1 MPDTLEGQHK
11 YDVVAI
17 GNAIVDVLAHADQSL
32 LDSHEMEKG
41 AMVLIDASRAEIIY
55 GAMGPAI
62 ECSGGSAANTVAG
75 MAELGNQCGFI
86 GRVAD
91 DQLGAVFTHDLRSLG
106 VAFDTPAANDGVP
119 TGRCLILVT
128 PDAQRTMN
136 TYLGACNNLSPD
148 DIEPD
153 FIRSAA
159 ITYFEGYL
167 WDLEPAKMAY
177 RKAMEI
183 AHAAGRKVAFTL
195 SDQFCVDRF
204 RKEFVA
210 LAEHEIDILF
220 ANENEILS
228 LYETDEFDVALQH
241 VRGHCEIAVL
251 TRGEKGSVILS
262 GDEVHIIDAIPH
274 GDVIDT
280 TGAGDLYAAGFLH
293 GLTTGKNLATCGH
306 MGSLAAGEIITHV
319 GARSE
324 ADLKALL
331 GSALRQ

>member
-1 MPDTLEGQHK
+1 MPDQTLANQA

-17 GNAIVDVLAHADQSL
+17 GNAIVDVLAHAEDPFL
-32 LDSHEMEKG
+32 KTHAMEKG
-41 AMVLIDASRAEIIY
+41 AMVLIDAAQADTIY
-55 GAMGPAI
+55 SAMGPAI
-62 ECSGGSAANTVAG
+62 EVSGGSAANTVAG
-75 MAELGNQCGFI
+75 MAELGNKTGFI
-86 GRVAD
+86 GRVAN
-91 DQLGAVFTHDLRSLG
+91 DQLGEVFIHDLRSLG
-106 VAFDTPAANDGVP
+106 VVFDTPPATDGVP

-136 TYLGACNNLSPD
+136 TYLGACNDLSPA
-148 DIEPD
+148 DIDPD

-159 ITYFEGYL
+159 ISYFEGYL
-167 WDLEPAKMAY
+167 WDLEPAKEAY
-177 RKAMEI
+177 RKAMDI

-195 SDQFCVDRF
+195 SDRFCVDRF
-204 RKEFVA
+204 RQEFVH

-220 ANENEILS
+220 ANEDELLS

-251 TRGEKGSVILS
+251 TRGAKGSVILS
-262 GDEVHIIDAIPH
+262 GDEVHIIDATPQ
-274 GDVIDT
+274 GPVIDT

-293 GLTTGKNLATCGH
+293 GLTAGHDLATCGH

-324 ADLKALL
+324 ADLKALVAR
-331 GSALRQ
+331 AL